1 MFKKKIQILK
11 NKKNKKKKNYK
22 KKYLKKII
30 NQKNNNKKD
39 QKMIN
44 NCNNKNQKNK
54 YWAKIYLKTR
64 KMKILLR
71 KKSKFQISKK
81 MGKNNLVIQKMLQM
95 KINNYKEY
103 QMLKNLYKI

>member
-11 NKKNKKKKNYK
+11 NK

-54 YWAKIYLKTR
+54 YRAKIYLKTR

-71 KKSKFQISKK
+71 KKVSFRLAKR
-81 MGKNNLVIQKMLQM
+81 
-95 KINNYKEY
+95 
-103 QMLKNLYKI
+103 

>member
-11 NKKNKKKKNYK
+11 NK

-54 YWAKIYLKTR
+54 YRAKIYLKTR

-81 MGKNNLVIQKMLQM
+81 MGKNNLVIQKMLQT
-95 KINNYKEY
+95 KINSYKEY